1 LETAHRNRKHHVDEK
16 FDSDISNA
24 EFSNRLFIRL
34 VAKGKRF
41 KEVDFKYT
49 IFDTC
54 YLRNCIFDLCDFT
67 GCRFISVNFYG
78 ASFNGCKFD
87 YATFE
92 RTIISSDILD
102 IGCPGWE
109 NLKFKFARTLRMNF
123 QQLGDSASA
132 NKAIKVELEA
142 TESHLYKA
150 WKSNESYYRKKYV
163 GLNRA
168 RKFFE
173 WLYFRTLDFIW
184 GNGESA
190 SKLVRSIFFMLLLMT
205 LYDVFAFKD
214 ATKINSYW
222 NSLWTMPEIFIGVT
236 SPSHYHRLYLS
247 LIVVV
252 RLIVIGLFLSILI
265 KKFNRR

>member
-1 LETAHRNRKHHVDEK
+1 MDEK
-16 FDSDISNA
+16 FDSDISDA

-41 KEVDFKYT
+41 KKVDFKYT

-54 YLRNCIFDLCDFT
+54 YLRNCVFDSCDFT

-102 IGCPGWE
+102 TGCPGWE
-109 NLKFKFARTLRMNF
+109 NLKLKFARTLRMNF

-142 TESHLYKA
+142 TEAHLYKA

-168 RKFFE
+168 IKFFE
-173 WLYFRTLDFIW
+173 WLHVKALDFIW

-190 SKLVRSIFFMLLLMT
+190 FKLVRSIIFILLLMT
-205 LYDVFAFKD
+205 LYDVLAFED

-222 NSLWTMPEIFIGVT
+222 NSFLTMPEIFLGVT
-236 SPSHYHRLYLS
+236 SPSNYHKFYLS
-247 LIVVV
+247 SIVFT
-252 RLIVIGLFLSILI
+252 RLAAIGFFLSIII
-265 KKFNRR
+265 KRFNRR